1 MSKQINLYWY
11 KHIIGNGNFGDELN
25 HFIISK
31 LSGSKINRII
41 IPSSGI
47 NYIYRCLSLIYHK
60 MVPIKDLSILIQQF
74 FINDFVVAI
83 GSVISTINSR
93 QCKVWGSGI
102 INKNDHIRPALF
114 YAVRGKY
121 TQQRLKELN
130 LPVPYATGDPAILL
144 PIIYP
149 VQKNIKYKL
158 GIIPNHIQYSDL
170 IKIVSSEN
178 ILIINLTDPI
188 EKVISEINSC
198 EYTISSSLHGIIVSH
213 AYKIPS
219 LWYNFTTAKRKLY
232 GDDIKFYDY
241 FSSVGIEEYQPH
253 IIKTNEINL
262 NEVIDTFKINHNY
275 SSIKVDL
282 KQLQKILLDSAPFK
296 VLEFFIK

>member
-1 MSKQINLYWY
+1 
-11 KHIIGNGNFGDELN
+11 
-25 HFIISK
+25 
-31 LSGSKINRII
+31 
-41 IPSSGI
+41 
-47 NYIYRCLSLIYHK
+47 

-121 TQQRLKELN
+121 TQQRLRELN
-130 LPVPYATGDPAILL
+130 LPVPYVIGDPAILL
-144 PIIYP
+144 PIVYP
-149 VQKNIKYKL
+149 VQRNIKYKL

-170 IKIVSSEN
+170 KKMISSEKI
-178 ILIINLTDPI
+178 ILINLTDPI

-219 LWYNFTTAKRKLY
+219 LWYNFSIAKRKLY

-253 IIKTNEINL
+253 IIKTDVINL
-262 NEVIDTFKINHNY
+262 NEIINTFKYNNNY
-275 SSIKVDL
+275 SLVQLDL
-282 KQLQKILLDSAPFK
+282 KELQKKLLDSAPFK
-296 VLEFFIK
+296 ILESFKIN